1 MNGFLTTAS
10 ERGFPLMM
18 RHRCTKRQALLAA
31 CATVL
36 VARSSAAQEVSATGT
51 LERFQPTVPG
61 DGLFGVPSPSVG
73 GHLIPRGRAVVD
85 FGLNPLSIQEGD
97 ERKAIV
103 SQQTYLHLGA
113 SLPLFNRAL
122 ISFDMPF
129 ALAQAGD
136 SPTVAGVQ
144 FPSPAGADVGDLR
157 LGARVRLFG
166 DDENQFQAAAGV
178 YFYVPTGP
186 GGSYAADGSVRGDPH
201 LIIGGRVKQ
210 FFYSASF
217 GTSLRASQRPSA
229 LDVRVGAAVVLKDG
243 FFQAGPEFS
252 LSAPFSKDVLLDT
265 DAARIYAAS
274 PISAELL
281 IGAKLRPLPFLV
293 VGAGAGPGLSN
304 GWGTPSFFA
313 VGSVGY
319 EPPAPPVQKPELD
332 TDKDTILDKEDA
344 CPNVRGIR
352 HKDPKKNGCPADTD
366 DDTILDVD
374 DACPTVP
381 GRASTNP
388 KKHGCPPD
396 QDNDGIIDAE
406 DACPEVPGVK
416 NDDPKKNGCP
426 PDKDGDTIL
435 DAEDA
440 CPDVPGVKQE
450 DPAKNG
456 CPSDRDGDNIVDT
469 EDACPD
475 QKGSSDEDKSK
486 HGCPHV
492 TVTKTEIV
500 ISRQVKFKF
509 GESTLRH
516 TVDPVSDDLLTE
528 VRDAIVNHPEIEQVE
543 VQGHTD
549 NVGKD
554 EVNRS
559 LAFERAEAVRRW
571 LVQRGIKPSKLVA
584 KGYGSST
591 PVASNDTE
599 EGRQQNRRVQFII
612 LSTPDKDKKDKKQ
625 KKP

>member
-1 MNGFLTTAS
+1 
-10 ERGFPLMM
+10 M
-18 RHRCTKRQALLAA
+18 RRQALLAA
-31 CATVL
+31 CATL
-36 VARSSAAQEVSATGT
+36 LIARSSVAQEVSATGA
-51 LERFQPTVPG
+51 LERFQPSVPG
-61 DGLFGVPSPSVG
+61 DGFFGVPSASVG

-85 FGLNPLSIQEGD
+85 FGLRPLSIQEGD
-97 ERKAIV
+97 KRTEIV
-103 SQQTYLHLGA
+103 GQQTYLHLGA
-113 SLPLFNRAL
+113 SLPLFNRGL
-122 ISFDMPF
+122 VSFDMPF
-129 ALAQAGD
+129 ALAQSGD
-136 SPTVAGVQ
+136 SPTVAGVA
-144 FPSPAGADVGDLR
+144 FPSPQGADVGDLR

-186 GGSYAADGSVRGDPH
+186 SGSYAADGSVRGEPH
-201 LIIGGRVKQ
+201 LILGGRTKL
-210 FFYSASF
+210 FFYNVSL
-217 GTSLRASQRPSA
+217 GTTLRASQRPSA
-229 LDVRVGAAVVLKDG
+229 FDLRAGAAVVLKDG
-243 FFQAGPEFS
+243 FIQLGPEFS
-252 LSAPFSKDVLLDT
+252 LAAPFSKDILLNT
-265 DAARIYAAS
+265 ETTKIYAAS
-274 PISAELL
+274 PVSAELL
-281 IGAKLRPLPFLV
+281 FGAKVRPIPFLV
-293 VGAGAGPGLSN
+293 IGAGAGPGLSN
-304 GWGTPSFFA
+304 GWGTPAFFA

-319 EPPAPPVQKPELD
+319 EPLPPPPVKPELD
-332 TDKDTILDKEDA
+332 TDKDGILDKEDA
-344 CPNVRGIR
+344 CMTVRGIK

-366 DDTILDVD
+366 DDTILDTN

-381 GRASTNP
+381 GRAST
-388 KKHGCPPD
+388 
-396 QDNDGIIDAE
+396 
-406 DACPEVPGVK
+406 
-416 NDDPKKNGCP
+416 DPKKNGCP
-426 PDKDGDTIL
+426 PDTDDDGILDKEDACVDVPGVKNDDPAKNGCPPDKDSDTIL
-435 DAEDA
+435 DKDDA
-440 CPDVPGVKQE
+440 CPDVPGVKSE

-456 CPSDRDGDNIVDT
+456 CPSDRDGDGITDA

-509 GESTLRH
+509 GESTLKH

-554 EVNRS
+554 EVNRQ

-571 LVQRGIKPSKLVA
+571 LVQRGIAPAKLFA

-612 LSTPDKDKKDKKQ
+612 VPAKEKDKKDKKQ

>member
-1 MNGFLTTAS
+1 MQ
-10 ERGFPLMM
+10 R
-18 RHRCTKRQALLAA
+18 RALLAA
-31 CATVL
+31 LATFFA
-36 VARSSAAQEVSATGT
+36 ARTSLAQEQPSATGA
-51 LERFQPTVPG
+51 LERFQTSVPG

-85 FGLNPLSIQEGD
+85 FGLSPLSIQEGD
-97 ERKAIV
+97 KRTAIV

-122 ISFDMPF
+122 VSFDMPF
-129 ALAQAGD
+129 ALSQSGD
-136 SPTVAGVQ
+136 SPTVAGVK

-166 DDENQFQAAAGV
+166 EDTNQFQVAAGV

-186 GGSYAADGSVRGDPH
+186 AGSYAADGSIRGEPH
-201 LIIGGRVKQ
+201 VIMGGRVKQ
-210 FFYSASF
+210 FFYNVSL
-217 GTSLRASQRPSA
+217 GTTLRASQRPSSF
-229 LDVRVGAAVVLKDG
+229 DVRAGAAIVLKDG
-243 FFQAGPEFS
+243 FFQAGPEFT
-252 LSAPFSKDVLLDT
+252 LSAPFSKDIFFQSDT
-265 DAARIYAAS
+265 TRIYAAS
-274 PISAELL
+274 PVSAELL
-281 IGAKLRPLPFLV
+281 VGAKLRPLPFLV
-293 VGAGAGPGLSN
+293 VGAGAGPGLTN
-304 GWGTPSFFA
+304 GYGTPAFFA

-319 EPPAPPVQKPELD
+319 EPLPPPPKKPEPD
-332 TDKDTILDKEDA
+332 TDKDGIFDKDDH
-344 CPNVRGIR
+344 CPTVKGIQ
-352 HKDPKKNGCPADTD
+352 HKDPKKNGCPGDMD

-381 GRASTNP
+381 GRASTDP
-388 KKHGCPPD
+388 KKNGCPPD
-396 QDNDGIIDAE
+396 QDGDKILDE
-406 DACPEVPGVK
+406 KDACPEVPGPK

-426 PDKDGDTIL
+426 ADEDADTIL
-435 DAEDA
+435 DADDA
-440 CPDVPGVKQE
+440 CPKVPGVKHE
-450 DPAKNG
+450 DPKKNG
-456 CPSDRDGDNIVDT
+456 CPSDRDEDGILDT

-509 GESTLRH
+509 GESTLKH

-528 VRDAIVNHPEIEQVE
+528 VRDAILNHPEIEQVE

-554 EVNRS
+554 EVNRQ
-559 LAFERAEAVRRW
+559 LAQERADAVRFW
-571 LVQRGIKPSKLVA
+571 LIQRGIPAKKLLA
-584 KGYGSST
+584 KGYGSSKPIADNGT
-591 PVASNDTE
+591 D
-599 EGRQQNRRVQFII
+599 EGRQQNRRVQFLII
-612 LSTPDKDKKDKKQ
+612 ESPDKDKKDKKDRDKKQ